1 MFIHKEDKLVNDEM
15 AGKYLLFNERGAHNA
30 FLRQREPERTSAQQ
44 KRNGRALYV
53 YRHTM

>member
-1 MFIHKEDKLVNDEM
+1 MNDET
-15 AGKYLLFNERGAHNA
+15 AGEYLLFNEKGVHIA
-30 FLRQREPERTSAQQ
+30 FLRQREVERTSAQQ